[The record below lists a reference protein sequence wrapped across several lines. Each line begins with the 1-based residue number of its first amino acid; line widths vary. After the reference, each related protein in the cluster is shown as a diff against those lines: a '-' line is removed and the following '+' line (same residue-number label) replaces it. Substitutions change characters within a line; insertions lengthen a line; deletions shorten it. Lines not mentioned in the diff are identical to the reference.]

1 MNADSVPEDSVSH
14 HRRAWSRRFLG
25 LGVESLVLLLLLAV
39 GGGGEVVPPAHGA
52 KQARKSAND
61 DLVREA
67 ESLLRDPVAKRPHK
81 PRKKTPNSTPPA
93 TSEETP
99 ASAQSRL
106 VASRPDSVKAPGNGA
121 TKASPLPALP
131 TNPVA
136 LVSPT
141 GPAASASNTVPVAS
155 TVVSMQP
162 ATLPI
167 PATPTA
173 ASALLGNSLTLATPS
188 SDAGPLLPSLDL
200 SAAVS
205 PPLDAGASLDQAPAA
220 AQLVVQTPPPQ
231 LPSTESVSAAA
242 SGQSTSPAKPSSRL
256 RVFSRSERISS
267 GQNYPMQGVPQ
278 SPLAKIGIPAAAVPV
293 VATVLTASV
302 VAFWPFLLKTLTML
316 LKAVITGRL
325 KVRAKKDKKLDT
337 SQRQFVVFGFPLR
350 PLELGAVLVGAA
362 VYGLAIC
369 YTLKGWKLDSPFLLG
384 QEAIV
389 LAIYYLRSF
398 IRLAFERFFGL
409 ATQFRFWLVGGLLC
423 LFSAF
428 LGSPLA
434 TVGYELESAKGPQAA
449 EQAAR
454 LKVALLVAT
463 LCLAVGFFAANL
475 LFPHKLLQ
483 SGRLITSGMALAE
496 VLPITPMPG
505 LKIYQWRK
513 GVWALL
519 FALVIPTYFLI
530 NFFL

>member
-1 MNADSVPEDSVSH
+1 MNADSVPEDSVSD

-25 LGVESLVLLLLLAV
+25 LGVAFQVLLLLLAV
-39 GGGGEVVPPAHGA
+39 AGGKEVVPLAHGA

-67 ESLLRDPVAKRPHK
+67 ENLLRDPVAKRPRK
-81 PRKKTPNSTPPA
+81 TRKKTPNSTLA
-93 TSEETP
+93 AAAEETS
-99 ASAQSRL
+99 ASPQSKL
-106 VASRPDSVKAPGNGA
+106 PASRPDSVNAPGNGA
-121 TKASPLPALP
+121 TNASPLPALP
-131 TNPVA
+131 TKPVA
-136 LVSPT
+136 LVRPT
-141 GPAASASNTVPVAS
+141 VPASSASNTNPEAS
-155 TVVSMQP
+155 TAGSTQS
-162 ATLPI
+162 AILPI

-173 ASALLGNSLTLATPS
+173 APTLIGNPPTLTTPI
-188 SDAGPLLPSLDL
+188 SDAGLLLPSPDL
-200 SAAVS
+200 NAPIAQ
-205 PPLDAGASLDQAPAA
+205 PLDAGASLDQAYAA
-220 AQLVVQTPPPQ
+220 AQLVVQSPPAQLPPP
-231 LPSTESVSAAA
+231 ESVIAAA
-242 SGQSTSPAKPSSRL
+242 SAQSTSPANPSSRL
-256 RVFSRSERISS
+256 RISSRNQRISS
-267 GQNYPMQGVPQ
+267 GKNYPMQGVPQ
-278 SPLAKIGIPAAAVPV
+278 SPLAKIGIPAAAVPA
-293 VATVLTASV
+293 VATLLTASV
-302 VAFWPFLLKTLTML
+302 IAFWPFLLKTLTML

-350 PLELGAVLVGAA
+350 PLELGAVLVGAV

-519 FALVIPTYFLI
+519 FVLVVPTYFLI

>member
-1 MNADSVPEDSVSH
+1 M
-14 HRRAWSRRFLG
+14 
-25 LGVESLVLLLLLAV
+25 
-39 GGGGEVVPPAHGA
+39 VPPAHGA

-67 ESLLRDPVAKRPHK
+67 ENLLRDPAAKRPRK
-81 PRKKTPNSTPPA
+81 PRKKTPNSTPA
-93 TSEETP
+93 AVAKETS
-99 ASAQSRL
+99 ASAQSKL
-106 VASRPDSVKAPGNGA
+106 VTSRSDSVKAPGNGA
-121 TKASPLPALP
+121 TNASPPPTLPA
-131 TNPVA
+131 NPVA
-136 LVSPT
+136 LVRPT
-141 GPAASASNTVPVAS
+141 VPAASASNTVPVAS
-155 TVVSMQP
+155 SAVSTQP

-167 PATPTA
+167 PVTPTA
-173 ASALLGNSLTLATPS
+173 APSQLGNTLSLTTPI
-188 SDAGPLLPSLDL
+188 SDAGLPLPSPDL
-200 SAAVS
+200 SAPVS
-205 PPLDAGASLDQAPAA
+205 PPLDAGESLDQASAVTQP
-220 AQLVVQTPPPQ
+220 VMQTPPPQ
-231 LPSTESVSAAA
+231 LPPTESVSAPA
-242 SGQSTSPAKPSSRL
+242 STQSTSPAKPSSRL

-267 GQNYPMQGVPQ
+267 GKNYPMQGAPQ
-278 SPLAKIGIPAAAVPV
+278 SPLAKIGIPAAAVPA

-302 VAFWPFLLKTLTML
+302 IAFWPFLLKTLTML

-350 PLELGAVLVGAA
+350 PFELGAVLLGAV

-369 YTLKGWKLDSPFLLG
+369 YTLRGWKLDSPFLLG

-423 LFSAF
+423 LLSAF

-483 SGRLITSGMALAE
+483 SGRLIASGMALAE

-519 FALVIPTYFLI
+519 FALVVPTYFLI

>member
-1 MNADSVPEDSVSH
+1 MNADSVPKGSVST
-14 HRRAWSRRFLG
+14 HRRVWSRRFLG
-25 LGVESLVLLLLLAV
+25 QGVASQVVLLLLALAA
-39 GGGGEVVPPAHGA
+39 GEGVVSPAHGA

-81 PRKKTPNSTPPA
+81 QRKKTPNSTAPA
-93 TSEETP
+93 ATEGAP
-99 ASAQSRL
+99 ANAQGKLLS
-106 VASRPDSVKAPGNGA
+106 SRPDPVTASENSA
-121 TKASPLPALP
+121 TNASPLPALP
-131 TNPVA
+131 INRVAPVG
-136 LVSPT
+136 PT
-141 GPAASASNTVPVAS
+141 SPAASSSNTNPLAAPA
-155 TVVSMQP
+155 VSPQP
-162 ATLPI
+162 ATLPL
-167 PATPTA
+167 PATTTA
-173 ASALLGNSLTLATPS
+173 APAQLGSPLTMTTPI
-188 SDAGPLLPSLDL
+188 SDAGLPLPSPDL
-200 SAAVS
+200 NTPVS
-205 PPLDAGASLDQAPAA
+205 PPLDAGESVDQVPAA
-220 AQLVVQTPPPQ
+220 AQPVVQSPPAQ
-231 LPSTESVSAAA
+231 LPLPESVSATESAR
-242 SGQSTSPAKPSSRL
+242 STSTAKPSSRL
-256 RVFSRSERISS
+256 RVSSRSERVSS
-267 GQNYPMQGVPQ
+267 GKNYPMQGVPQ
-278 SPLAKIGIPAAAVPV
+278 SPLAKIGIPAAAVPA

-302 VAFWPFLLKTLTML
+302 IAFWPFLLKTLTML

-325 KVRAKKDKKLDT
+325 KVRAKKDKKIDT
-337 SQRQFVVFGFPLR
+337 SQRQFVVFGFRLR
-350 PLELGAVLVGAA
+350 PLELGAVLVGAV

-434 TVGYELESAKGPQAA
+434 TVGYELESAKSPQAA

-463 LCLAVGFFAANL
+463 LCLAVGFFATNL

-519 FALVIPTYFLI
+519 FALVVPTYFLI

>member
-1 MNADSVPEDSVSH
+1 MT
-14 HRRAWSRRFLG
+14 
-25 LGVESLVLLLLLAV
+25 
-39 GGGGEVVPPAHGA
+39 
-52 KQARKSAND
+52 
-61 DLVREA
+61 
-67 ESLLRDPVAKRPHK
+67 
-81 PRKKTPNSTPPA
+81 TP
-93 TSEETP
+93 
-99 ASAQSRL
+99 
-106 VASRPDSVKAPGNGA
+106 
-121 TKASPLPALP
+121 
-131 TNPVA
+131 
-136 LVSPT
+136 
-141 GPAASASNTVPVAS
+141 
-155 TVVSMQP
+155 
-162 ATLPI
+162 I
-167 PATPTA
+167 
-173 ASALLGNSLTLATPS
+173 
-188 SDAGPLLPSLDL
+188 SDAGLLLPSPDL
-200 SAAVS
+200 NAPIAQ
-205 PPLDAGASLDQAPAA
+205 PIDAGESLDQAYAA
-220 AQLVVQTPPPQ
+220 AQLVVQSPPAQLPPP
-231 LPSTESVSAAA
+231 ESVIAAA
-242 SGQSTSPAKPSSRL
+242 SAQSTSPAKPSSRL
-256 RVFSRSERISS
+256 RISSRNQRISS
-267 GQNYPMQGVPQ
+267 GKNYPMQGVPQ
-278 SPLAKIGIPAAAVPV
+278 SPLAKIGIPAAAVPA
-293 VATVLTASV
+293 VATLLTASV
-302 VAFWPFLLKTLTML
+302 IAFWPFLLKTLTML

-350 PLELGAVLVGAA
+350 PLELGAVLVGAV

-475 LFPHKLLQ
+475 LVPHKLLQ

-519 FALVIPTYFLI
+519 FALVVPTYFLI